1 MRQFQ
6 VPQFITVED
15 TIVGPLTIKQ
25 FAYIGIGVLVIG
37 VLYKLLP
44 GTIFFLIAPIVGG
57 ITGSLAFLKVND
69 QPLPKIL
76 RHGISYL
83 APPRLFIWRRM
94 EPKKTTATIDLPKT
108 PEALINTI
116 PKLSESKLSDLSWS
130 LDIKEKQKP

>member
-44 GTIFFLIAPIVGG
+44 GTIFFLIAPIIGG
-57 ITGSLAFLKVND
+57 VVGSLAFLKIND

-76 RHGISYL
+76 RHGISDRKST
-83 APPRLFIWRRM
+83 RLNSSHSSISYAVFCL
-94 EPKKTTATIDLPKT
+94 KKQQTHPN
-108 PEALINTI
+108 ERI
-116 PKLSESKLSDLSWS
+116 PKAENKDSKNNL
-130 LDIKEKQKP
+130 E